1 MVMVKT
7 SDRGAAMSERTP
19 PSVMALLLRQINYQ
33 NRLFIRTPIAAFF
46 TLVFPLIFLI
56 LFGALFEGVDVAPGL
71 EVDPAQFYAPGLA
84 VFAAVSATYT
94 NIGIGVTIYRD
105 EGVLKRIRGTPLPR
119 WVYMGGVVGSGVVVA
134 VAGALIMLT
143 VGFLL
148 YGLEME
154 VRNAL
159 SAVVTFVVGVAS
171 FSLLGLA
178 LAAVAPSGQSAPALA
193 NATLLPVAFVSN
205 VFISVRN
212 NPPAWLDLVGDIF
225 PLKAFADAF
234 FSAFDPFEEASAYKP
249 WLLLRIG
256 VWGLAGALVAVG
268 KFRWEPSTGAGREG
282 GRRSRR

>member
-1 MVMVKT
+1 MVT
-7 SDRGAAMSERTP
+7 ETGLERGTEMSERTS
-19 PSVMALLLRQINYQ
+19 PSAAALLFRQIGYQ

-71 EVDPAQFYAPGLA
+71 EVGPAQFYAPGLA

-148 YGLEME
+148 YGVEMDIG
-154 VRNAL
+154 NAL
-159 SAVVTFVVGVAS
+159 PAVVTFVVGVAS

-205 VFISVRN
+205 VFISVHN

-234 FSAFDPFEEASAYKP
+234 FSAFDPFEEASAYRP

-256 VWGLAGALVAVG
+256 VWGLAGALVAVR

>member
-1 MVMVKT
+1 MEQGSEM
-7 SDRGAAMSERTP
+7 SDQGR
-19 PSVMALLLRQINYQ
+19 PSVLGLLFRQIGYQ

-56 LFGALFEGVDVAPGL
+56 LFGALFDGVDLAPGM
-71 EVDPAQFYAPGLA
+71 EVDAAQFYAPGLA

-94 NIGIGVTIYRD
+94 NIGIGVAIYRD

-119 WVYMGGVVGSGVVVA
+119 WIYMGGVVGSGVAVA
-134 VAGALIMLT
+134 VSGAVIMLA

-148 YGLEME
+148 YGIEMDAA
-154 VRNAL
+154 RILPA
-159 SAVVTFVVGVAS
+159 AVTFVVGVAS

-212 NPPAWLDLVGDIF
+212 EPPAWLDLLGDIF
-225 PLKAFADAF
+225 PLKAFVDAF
-234 FSAFDPFEEASAYKP
+234 FSAFDPFDETSAYKP

-256 VWGLAGALVAVG
+256 VWGLAGAVVAAR
-268 KFRWEPSTGAGREG
+268 KFRWEPSTGDG
-282 GRRSRR
+282 GRQSNR

>member
-1 MVMVKT
+1 MVT
-7 SDRGAAMSERTP
+7 ETGLGRGTEMSERTS
-19 PSVMALLLRQINYQ
+19 PSAAALLFRQIGYQ

-71 EVDPAQFYAPGLA
+71 EVGPAQFYAPGLA

-148 YGLEME
+148 YGVEMDIG
-154 VRNAL
+154 NAL
-159 SAVVTFVVGVAS
+159 PAVVTFVVGVAS

-234 FSAFDPFEEASAYKP
+234 FSAFDPFEEASAYRP

-256 VWGLAGALVAVG
+256 VWGLAGALVAVR

>member
-1 MVMVKT
+1 MVT
-7 SDRGAAMSERTP
+7 ETGLERGTEMSERTS
-19 PSVMALLLRQINYQ
+19 PSAAALLFRQIGYQ

-71 EVDPAQFYAPGLA
+71 EVGPAQFYAPGLA

-148 YGLEME
+148 YGVEMDIG
-154 VRNAL
+154 NAL
-159 SAVVTFVVGVAS
+159 PAVVTFVVGVAS

-234 FSAFDPFEEASAYKP
+234 FSAFDPFEEASAYRP

-256 VWGLAGALVAVG
+256 VWGLAGALVAVR